1 MVSALKDIRPG
12 NLVKG
17 EAEMASV
24 KTWLMQIRAPF
35 LLVTLTSV
43 LVGVS
48 VAVYEPHPH
57 PINILYLALA
67 FVGALLSHIAVNVF
81 NEYFDYK
88 SGVDFKTMKT
98 PFSGGSGVLP
108 AGLLNPRSVYI
119 FGAACI
125 AGIIAIGGYFIYAQG
140 PLIIPIGV
148 VGILTVYF
156 YTTHITKSP
165 LLCAIAPG
173 LGFGPL
179 MVLGTYFALTGTYSL
194 AAGLASLVP
203 GFLVSNLLLLN
214 QFPDVEAD
222 ASVYRRHYP
231 ITLGLEK
238 SSLIYAA
245 FVLAA
250 YLALIISVLVGV
262 LPYLALLGIVTLPFG
277 YLVMT
282 GVRKYHDQIE
292 RLIPVMARNVLLTLF
307 FPMLMAIGIIVS

>member
-1 MVSALKDIRPG
+1 MT
-12 NLVKG
+12 NL
-17 EAEMASV
+17 

-35 LLVTLTSV
+35 LLVTLISV

-48 VAVYEPHPH
+48 VAVYQSYS
-57 PINILYLALA
+57 INALYLALA

-119 FGAACI
+119 LGIACI
-125 AGIIAIGGYFIYAQG
+125 AVIVAIGGYFIYAQG

-156 YTTHITKSP
+156 YTTHITRSP

-179 MVLGTYFALTGTYSL
+179 MVMGTYFALTGTYSL

-222 ASVYRRHYP
+222 ASVSRRHFP
-231 ITLGLEK
+231 ISIGLAK
-238 SSLIYAA
+238 SSLLYAA
-245 FVLAA
+245 LVLAA
-250 YLALIISVLVGV
+250 YLALIISVEVDK
-262 LPYLALLGIVTLPFG
+262 LPDLALLGLVTLPLG
-277 YLVMT
+277 LLVVR
-282 GVRKYHDQIE
+282 GVRKYHDQME
-292 RLIPVMARNVLLTLF
+292 GLIPVMGRNVMLTLT

>member
-1 MVSALKDIRPG
+1 
-12 NLVKG
+12 
-17 EAEMASV
+17 MAKV

-35 LLVTLTSV
+35 LLVTLISV

-48 VAVYEPHPH
+48 VVVHESH
-57 PINILYLALA
+57 PINALYLALA

-108 AGLLNPRSVYI
+108 AGLLNPRSVFI
-119 FGAACI
+119 LGVVCI
-125 AGIIAIGGYFIYAQG
+125 AAIIAIGGYFIYAQG
-140 PLIIPIGV
+140 PLIIPVGV

-156 YTTHITKSP
+156 YTTHMTRSP

-179 MVLGTYFALTGTYSL
+179 MVMGTYFALTGTYSL

-203 GFLVSNLLLLN
+203 AFLVSNLLLLN

-222 ASVYRRHYP
+222 ASVSRRHFP
-231 ITLGLEK
+231 ITIGRER
-238 SSLIYAA
+238 SSVIYAA
-245 FVLAA
+245 LIFAA
-250 YLALIISVLVGV
+250 YLALIIPVLFEV
-262 LPYLALLGIVTLPFG
+262 LPYLALLGLVTLPLG
-277 YLVMT
+277 VLVVM
-282 GVRKYHDQIE
+282 GVRRYHDQIE
-292 RLIPVMARNVLLTLF
+292 RLIPVMGRNVILTLLL
-307 FPMLMAIGIIVS
+307 PMLMAIGIIVS

>member
-1 MVSALKDIRPG
+1 
-12 NLVKG
+12 
-17 EAEMASV
+17 MASV

-35 LLVTLTSV
+35 LLVTLISV

-48 VAVYEPHPH
+48 VAVYQSY
-57 PINILYLALA
+57 PINALYLGLA
-67 FVGALLSHIAVNVF
+67 FVGALLSHIGVNVL

-108 AGLLNPRSVYI
+108 AGLLNPRNVYI
-119 FGAACI
+119 VGIGCI
-125 AGIIAIGGYFIYAQG
+125 AGIIAIGSYFIYAQG
-140 PLIIPIGV
+140 PLIIPLGV
-148 VGILTVYF
+148 VGVITIYF
-156 YTTHITKSP
+156 YTTYITRSP

-179 MVLGTYFALTGTYSL
+179 MVMGTYFVLTGTYSL

-222 ASVYRRHYP
+222 ASVSRRHLP
-231 ITLGLEK
+231 ITVGREK
-238 SSLIYAA
+238 SSLIYSML
-245 FVLAA
+245 VLAA
-250 YLALIISVLVGV
+250 YLALIISVEVDK
-262 LPYLALLGIVTLPFG
+262 LPDLALLGLVTLPLG
-277 YLVMT
+277 LLVVI

-292 RLIPVMARNVLLTLF
+292 RLIPVMARNVMLTLF
-307 FPMLMAIGIIVS
+307 FPMLMAIGIMVS

>member
-1 MVSALKDIRPG
+1 
-12 NLVKG
+12 
-17 EAEMASV
+17 MASV

-35 LLVTLTSV
+35 LLVTLISV

-48 VAVYEPHPH
+48 VAVYQSYH
-57 PINILYLALA
+57 INALYLGLAL
-67 FVGALLSHIAVNVF
+67 VGALLSHIAVNVL

-88 SGVDFKTMKT
+88 SGVDFKTIKT

-108 AGLLNPRSVYI
+108 AGLLNPRNVYVVGI
-119 FGAACI
+119 ACI

-156 YTTHITKSP
+156 YTTYITKSP
-165 LLCAIAPG
+165 LICAIAPG

-179 MVLGTYFALTGTYSL
+179 MVMGTYFALTGTYSL

-222 ASVYRRHYP
+222 ASVSRRHYP
-231 ITLGLEK
+231 ITVGLEK
-238 SSLIYAA
+238 SSLIYTA

-250 YLALIISVLVGV
+250 YLALIISVEVDK
-262 LPYLALLGIVTLPFG
+262 LPDLALLGLVTLPLG
-277 YLVMT
+277 LLVVM
-282 GVRKYHDQIE
+282 GVRKYHNQIE
-292 RLIPVMARNVLLTLF
+292 RLIPVMARNVMLTLF

>member
-1 MVSALKDIRPG
+1 
-12 NLVKG
+12 
-17 EAEMASV
+17 MASV

-35 LLVTLTSV
+35 LLVTLISV

-48 VAVYEPHPH
+48 VAVYQSYH
-57 PINILYLALA
+57 INALYLGLAL
-67 FVGALLSHIAVNVF
+67 VGALLSHIAVNVL

-88 SGVDFKTMKT
+88 SGVDFKTIKT

-108 AGLLNPRSVYI
+108 AGLLNPRNVYVVGI
-119 FGAACI
+119 ACI

-156 YTTHITKSP
+156 YTTYITKSP
-165 LLCAIAPG
+165 LICAIAPG

-179 MVLGTYFALTGTYSL
+179 MVMGTYFALTGTYSL

-222 ASVYRRHYP
+222 ASVSRRHYP
-231 ITLGLEK
+231 ITVGLEK
-238 SSLIYAA
+238 SSLIYTA

-250 YLALIISVLVGV
+250 YLALIISVEVDK
-262 LPYLALLGIVTLPFG
+262 LPDLALLGLVTLPLG
-277 YLVMT
+277 LLVVM

-292 RLIPVMARNVLLTLF
+292 RLIPVMARNVMLTLF

>member
-1 MVSALKDIRPG
+1 LE
-12 NLVKG
+12 

-35 LLVTLTSV
+35 LLVTLISV

-48 VAVYEPHPH
+48 VAVYQSYH
-57 PINILYLALA
+57 INALYLGLAL
-67 FVGALLSHIAVNVF
+67 VGALLSHIAVNVL

-88 SGVDFKTMKT
+88 SGVDFKTIKT

-108 AGLLNPRSVYI
+108 AGLLNPRNVYVVGI
-119 FGAACI
+119 ACI

-156 YTTHITKSP
+156 YTTYITKSP
-165 LLCAIAPG
+165 LICAIAPG

-179 MVLGTYFALTGTYSL
+179 MVMGTYFALTGTYSL
-194 AAGLASLVP
+194 AVGLASLVP

-222 ASVYRRHYP
+222 ASVSRRHYP
-231 ITLGLEK
+231 ITVGLEK
-238 SSLIYAA
+238 SSLIYTA

-250 YLALIISVLVGV
+250 YLALIISVEVDK
-262 LPYLALLGIVTLPFG
+262 LPDLALLGLVTLPLG
-277 YLVMT
+277 LLVVM
-282 GVRKYHDQIE
+282 GVRKYHNQIE
-292 RLIPVMARNVLLTLF
+292 RLIPVMARNVMLTLF

>member
-1 MVSALKDIRPG
+1 
-12 NLVKG
+12 
-17 EAEMASV
+17 MASV

-35 LLVTLTSV
+35 LLVTLISV

-48 VAVYEPHPH
+48 VAVYQSYH
-57 PINILYLALA
+57 INALYLGLAL
-67 FVGALLSHIAVNVF
+67 VGALLSHIAVNVL

-88 SGVDFKTMKT
+88 SGVDFKTIKT

-108 AGLLNPRSVYI
+108 AGLLNPRNVYVVGI
-119 FGAACI
+119 ACI

-156 YTTHITKSP
+156 YTTYITKSP
-165 LLCAIAPG
+165 LICAIAPG

-179 MVLGTYFALTGTYSL
+179 MVMGTYFALTGTYSL
-194 AAGLASLVP
+194 AVGLASLVP

-222 ASVYRRHYP
+222 ASVSRRHYP
-231 ITLGLEK
+231 ITVGLEK
-238 SSLIYAA
+238 SSLIYTA

-250 YLALIISVLVGV
+250 YLALIISVEVDK
-262 LPYLALLGIVTLPFG
+262 LPDLALLGLVTLPLG
-277 YLVMT
+277 LLVVM
-282 GVRKYHDQIE
+282 GVRKYHNQIE
-292 RLIPVMARNVLLTLF
+292 RLIPVMARNVMLTLF

>member
-1 MVSALKDIRPG
+1 MKSL
-12 NLVKG
+12 
-17 EAEMASV
+17 

-35 LLVTLTSV
+35 LLVTLISV
-43 LVGVS
+43 LVAVS
-48 VAVYEPHPH
+48 VAVYESYS
-57 PINILYLALA
+57 INALYLGLA
-67 FVGALLSHIAVNVF
+67 FLGALLSHIAVNVF
-81 NEYFDYK
+81 NEYFDYR

-119 FGAACI
+119 LGIACI
-125 AGIIAIGGYFIYAQG
+125 AAIVAIGGYFIYAHG
-140 PLIIPIGV
+140 PLIIPLGV

-179 MVLGTYFALTGTYSL
+179 MVMGTYFALTGTYGL

-203 GFLVSNLLLLN
+203 AFLVSNLLLLN

-222 ASVYRRHYP
+222 ASVARRHLP
-231 ITLGLEK
+231 IAIGRQR
-238 SSLIYAA
+238 SSLIYSLL
-245 FVLAA
+245 VLAA
-250 YLALIISVLVGV
+250 YLALIISVEVGK
-262 LPYLALLGIVTLPFG
+262 LPDLALLGLVTLPLG
-277 YLVMT
+277 LLVVM

-292 RLIPVMARNVLLTLF
+292 RLIPVMGRNVMLTLA
-307 FPMLMAIGIIVS
+307 FPMLMAIGILFS

>member
-1 MVSALKDIRPG
+1 
-12 NLVKG
+12 
-17 EAEMASV
+17 MASV

-35 LLVTLTSV
+35 LLVTLISV

-48 VAVYEPHPH
+48 VAVYQSYH
-57 PINILYLALA
+57 INALYLGLA
-67 FVGALLSHIAVNVF
+67 FVGALLSHIAVNVL

-88 SGVDFKTMKT
+88 SGVDFKTTKT

-108 AGLLNPRSVYI
+108 AGLLNPRNVYI
-119 FGAACI
+119 VGIACI

-156 YTTHITKSP
+156 YTAYITKSP
-165 LLCAIAPG
+165 LICAIAPG

-179 MVLGTYFALTGTYSL
+179 MVMGTYFALTGTYSL

-222 ASVYRRHYP
+222 ASVARRHYP

-238 SSLIYAA
+238 SSLIYTAL
-245 FVLAA
+245 VLAA
-250 YLALIISVLVGV
+250 YLALIISVEVGK
-262 LPYLALLGIVTLPFG
+262 LPDLALLGLVTLPLG
-277 YLVMT
+277 LLVVM
-282 GVRKYHDQIE
+282 GVRRYHDQIE
-292 RLIPVMARNVLLTLF
+292 HLVPVMARNVMLTLF
-307 FPMLMAIGIIVS
+307 FPMLMAIGIIIS

>member
-1 MVSALKDIRPG
+1 
-12 NLVKG
+12 
-17 EAEMASV
+17 MASV

-35 LLVTLTSV
+35 LLVTLISV

-48 VAVYEPHPH
+48 VAVYQSYH
-57 PINILYLALA
+57 INAIYLGLAL
-67 FVGALLSHIAVNVF
+67 VGALLSHIAVNVL

-88 SGVDFKTMKT
+88 SGVDFKTIKT

-108 AGLLNPRSVYI
+108 AGLLNPRNVYVVGI
-119 FGAACI
+119 ACI

-156 YTTHITKSP
+156 YTTYITKSP
-165 LLCAIAPG
+165 LICAIAPG

-179 MVLGTYFALTGTYSL
+179 MVMGTYFALTGTYSL

-222 ASVYRRHYP
+222 ASVSRRHYP
-231 ITLGLEK
+231 ITVGLEK
-238 SSLIYAA
+238 SSLIYTA

-250 YLALIISVLVGV
+250 YLALIISVEVDK
-262 LPYLALLGIVTLPFG
+262 LPDLALLGLVTLPLG
-277 YLVMT
+277 LLVVM
-282 GVRKYHDQIE
+282 GVRKYHNQIE
-292 RLIPVMARNVLLTLF
+292 RLIPVMARNVMLTLF

>member
-1 MVSALKDIRPG
+1 
-12 NLVKG
+12 
-17 EAEMASV
+17 MAGV

-35 LLVTLTSV
+35 LLVTLVSV

-48 VAVYEPHPH
+48 VAVYQSYH
-57 PINILYLALA
+57 INALYLGLA
-67 FVGALLSHIAVNVF
+67 FLGALLSHVAVNVF

-119 FGAACI
+119 LGISCI
-125 AGIIAIGGYFIYAQG
+125 AAIIAIGGYFVYAQG
-140 PLIIPIGV
+140 PLIIPVGV
-148 VGILTVYF
+148 AGIITVYF

-179 MVLGTYFALTGTYSL
+179 MVMGTYFALTGHYSL

-222 ASVYRRHYP
+222 ASVSRRHYP
-231 ITLGLEK
+231 ISIGLAK
-238 SSLIYAA
+238 SSLIYAGL
-245 FVLAA
+245 VLAA
-250 YLALIISVLVGV
+250 YLALLISVEVGK
-262 LPYLALLGIVTLPFG
+262 LPDLALLGLITLPLG
-277 YLVMT
+277 LLLVR
-282 GVRKYHDQIE
+282 GVRRYHNQIE
-292 RLIPVMARNVLLTLF
+292 RLVPIMGRNVMLTLL
-307 FPMLMAIGIIVS
+307 FPMLMAIGIIVR

>member
-1 MVSALKDIRPG
+1 MT
-12 NLVKG
+12 
-17 EAEMASV
+17 SV

-35 LLVTLTSV
+35 LLVTLISV

-57 PINILYLALA
+57 PINLLYLALA

-108 AGLLNPRSVYI
+108 AGLLSPRIVYI
-119 FGAACI
+119 LGIACVAVI
-125 AGIIAIGGYFIYAQG
+125 VGIGGYFVYARG
-140 PLIIPIGV
+140 PLIIPVGV
-148 VGILTVYF
+148 VGIFTVYF
-156 YTTHITKSP
+156 YTTHITRSP

-194 AAGLASLVP
+194 AAGLASLIP
-203 GFLVSNLLLLN
+203 AFLVSNLLLLN
-214 QFPDVEAD
+214 QFPDVDAD
-222 ASVYRRHYP
+222 ASVARRHLP
-231 ITLGLEK
+231 ITIGRER
-238 SSLIYAA
+238 SSVVYILM
-245 FVLAA
+245 VLAA

-262 LPYLALLGIVTLPFG
+262 LPYLALLGLLTLPFG
-277 YLVMT
+277 LLVVM
-282 GVRKYHDQIE
+282 GVRRYHDQIE
-292 RLIPVMARNVLLTLF
+292 KLVPVMGRNVMLTLF
-307 FPMLMAIGIIVS
+307 FPMLMAIGILVS

>member
-1 MVSALKDIRPG
+1 
-12 NLVKG
+12 
-17 EAEMASV
+17 MASV

-35 LLVTLTSV
+35 LLVALISV
-43 LVGVS
+43 LVGTS

-57 PINILYLALA
+57 AINILYLALS

-119 FGAACI
+119 LGAVCVA
-125 AGIIAIGGYFIYAQG
+125 AIIAIGGYFIYAQG
-140 PLIIPIGV
+140 PLIIPVGV

-203 GFLVSNLLLLN
+203 AFLVSNLLLLN

-222 ASVYRRHYP
+222 ASVSRRHYP
-231 ITLGLEK
+231 ITIGREK
-238 SSLIYAA
+238 SSLIYTV

-262 LPYLALLGIVTLPFG
+262 LPPLALLGVVTLPFG
-277 YLVMT
+277 FLVVM

-307 FPMLMAIGIIVS
+307 FPILMAIGIIVS